1 MVCRTYN
8 WDSRPGATNTWHEFV
23 PMLHSDKP
31 DCTNKWNNDVRAA
44 AMFNTDWPTHLLGFN
59 EPDNCE

>member
-1 MVCRTYN
+1 MYN
-8 WDSRPGATNTWHEFV
+8 WDSSPGTTHTWHEFV

-31 DCTNKWNNDVRAA
+31 DVTGKWNLNVHAA
-44 AMFNTDWPTHLLGFN
+44 AMFNTDSPTHLLGFN